1 MARWKSAL
9 LSVGAVLL
17 VWQGVAWLRLWPD
30 YLFPPPVDVGL
41 TLWRISI
48 SGELGVALLHTVKRI
63 GLGFLVAAV
72 GGGLL
77 GLAMA
82 RSRRLSELVGPAVQ
96 GLQAMPSIC
105 WYPLAI
111 LWFGL
116 NEWALLFV
124 TVAGALFAVA
134 SATES
139 AIRNIPPAYL
149 RAGATMGAKG
159 LRLYTRVVIP
169 AAMPSLLT
177 GLRLGW
183 SFAWRSLMAAE
194 LLFMNMGLGFLLGQ
208 GRELVDAARVVAV
221 ILVILLVG
229 ILVDRLCFARA
240 ESALRKKWGYE
251 AAA

>member
-1 MARWKSAL
+1 MVKWKTSL
-9 LSVGAVLL
+9 LSIALVLL
-17 VWQGVAWLRLWPD
+17 IWQGVAWLRLWPP
-30 YLFPPPVDVGL
+30 YLFPPPAHVGL
-41 TLWRISI
+41 TLWQLAL
-48 SGELGVALLHTVKRI
+48 SGELAVALLHTIRRI
-63 GLGFLVAAV
+63 GLGFLGAAL

-77 GLAMA
+77 GMAMA
-82 RSRRLSELVGPAVQ
+82 RSKRLSELIGPAVQ

-111 LWFGL
+111 LWLGL
-116 NEWALLFV
+116 NEGALLFV

-139 AIRNIPPAYL
+139 AIRNIPPAFL
-149 RAGATMGAKG
+149 RAGATMGARG
-159 LRLYTRVVIP
+159 LQLYSRVMLP

-194 LLFMNMGLGFLLGQ
+194 LLFMNLGLGYLLGQ

-240 ESALRKKWGYE
+240 EAALRQKWGYE
-251 AAA
+251 R